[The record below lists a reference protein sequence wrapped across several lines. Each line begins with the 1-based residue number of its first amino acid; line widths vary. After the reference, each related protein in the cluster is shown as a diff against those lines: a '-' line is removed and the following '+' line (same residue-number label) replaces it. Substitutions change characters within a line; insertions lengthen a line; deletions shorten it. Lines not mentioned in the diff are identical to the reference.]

1 MGVIIGSA
9 RIDENGKISGGKAG
23 DQKNGLEVSTQPFY
37 VHKKGWVILRAKSEA
52 VANKLA
58 ECMKKACAN
67 NNIGYD
73 QSNRYSL
80 YNEAKKYS
88 FDVSKVNVPVETDC
102 SALVRVCLAY
112 AGIKVSD
119 FATSGEAKVIMDT
132 GKFDKLDFTKE
143 SDLKNG
149 DILVTKTSGHTAIVV
164 SGGKKTV
171 SENKEQKKDTEKKY
185 YKAYKGLSKSLV
197 DALIAVG
204 AKEITKD
211 YRAKIA
217 KANGLVKSVEEYKG
231 QAGINEKMLELLKK
245 GKLVNPE

>member
-1 MGVIIGSA
+1 MGAIIGSA
-9 RIDENGKISGGKAG
+9 RIDENRKVSGGKAG
-23 DQKNGLEVSTQPFY
+23 DQKNGFEVSTQAFY
-37 VHKKGWVILRAKSEA
+37 VHKKGWVILRAKSDV
-52 VANKLA
+52 VANKLS

-80 YNEAKKYS
+80 YNEAKKYN
-88 FDVSKVNVPVETDC
+88 FDVSKVTIPVETDC

-112 AGIKVSD
+112 AGINVSD

-149 DILVTKTSGHTAIVV
+149 HIIVTKTSRHTAIVV
-164 SGGKKTV
+164 SGGKRTTQ
-171 SENKEQKKDTEKKY
+171 NKERNKDTEKKY